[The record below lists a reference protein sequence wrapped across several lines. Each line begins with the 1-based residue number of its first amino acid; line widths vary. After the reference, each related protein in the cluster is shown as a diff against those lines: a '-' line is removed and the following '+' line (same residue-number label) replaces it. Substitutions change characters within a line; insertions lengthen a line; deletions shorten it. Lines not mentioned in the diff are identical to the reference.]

1 MRTKTRRRAAPRV
14 GIRVRTPIRF
24 GFGPRKK
31 KKGLTTRIT
40 PRGTGSTFSSYGT
53 RARKM
58 TFRRRVANMSPEQY
72 KLNTQG
78 IRVTCPY
85 SKQGS
90 LQTYAFT
97 YADLDTTSNNV
108 PGYNDTTKVLM
119 KGMKKTVHMTNMAKS
134 NVFIDIV
141 EFTYRRTTTANFG
154 HLWNA
159 GLADQVAGVDSATYG
174 VTPFM
179 STALTQFIKI
189 NKIFTIELGAGR
201 SHRHV
206 SNYRMN
212 KEFSRQ
218 QLAETATAG
227 GNAYMAGWTKG
238 CVYILRG
245 EPLNDQTTKTTVVP
259 SSCAV
264 DFVITEELRMYY
276 GNPTNTTMEFSSSLA
291 TTGVTEWLMDD
302 AQGEPEAQAVA

>member
-1 MRTKTRRRAAPRV
+1 MPKVRVRV
-14 GIRVRTPIRF
+14 GTPIRF
-24 GFGPRKK
+24 GYGPRKK
-31 KKGLTTRIT
+31 KQNLTKRIRPT
-40 PRGTGSTFSSYGT
+40 GAGSTFSSYGL
-53 RARKM
+53 RGRRMSFRK
-58 TFRRRVANMSPEQY
+58 RVQNISPEQY

-78 IRVTCPY
+78 VRVTCPY

-97 YADLDTTSNNV
+97 YIDLDTVSNNV
-108 PGYNDTTKVLM
+108 PGYNDTTRILM
-119 KGMKKTVHMTNMAKS
+119 KGMKKTVHMSNQAKT

-141 EFTYRRTTTANFG
+141 EFSYRKTTTGNFG

-159 GLADQVAGVDSATYG
+159 GLADQTTGVDSATYG
-174 VTPFM
+174 TTPFM
-179 STALTQFIKI
+179 STALTQFIRI

-218 QLAETATAG
+218 TLAETATA
-227 GNAYMAGWTKG
+227 NSQAYLSGWTKG
-238 CVYILRG
+238 CIYILRG

-264 DFVITEELRMYY
+264 DFVITEEMRYFY
-276 GNPTNTTMEFSSSLA
+276 GNPSNTAMEFSTSLA
-291 TTGVTEWLMDD
+291 TTGVTEYLMD
-302 AQGEPEAQAVA
+302 EADGQAELQEAA

>member
-40 PRGTGSTFSSYGT
+40 PRGTGSTFSSYGI
-53 RARKM
+53 RGRKM
-58 TFRRRVANMSPEQY
+58 NFRRRVANMSPEQY
-72 KLNTQG
+72 KLYTQG
-78 IRVTCPY
+78 QRVTCSY
-85 SKQGS
+85 SKQAS
-90 LQTYAFT
+90 FQTFAYT
-97 YADLDTTSNNV
+97 YADLDNVSNNV
-108 PGYNDTTKVLM
+108 PGYNDTTRILA
-119 KGMKKTVHMTNMAKS
+119 KGMKKTTHMTNMAKS

-141 EFTYRRTTTANFG
+141 EFSYRKTTTANFG
-154 HLWNA
+154 TLWNN

-212 KEFSRQ
+212 REFSRQ
-218 QLAETATAG
+218 TLAETPTAS
-227 GNAYMAGWTKG
+227 GNAYLAGWTKG

-264 DFVITEELRMYY
+264 DFVITEESRMFY
-276 GNPTNTTMEFSSSLA
+276 GNPTNTAMEFTSTLA
-291 TTGVTEWLMDD
+291 TTGVNEWLMDD